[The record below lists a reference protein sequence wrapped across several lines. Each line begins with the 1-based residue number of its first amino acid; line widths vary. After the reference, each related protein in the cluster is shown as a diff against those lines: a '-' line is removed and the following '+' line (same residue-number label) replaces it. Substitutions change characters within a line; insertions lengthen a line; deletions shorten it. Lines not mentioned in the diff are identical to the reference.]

1 MLKKT
6 LQIIKNKYFITILV
20 FSIWMTAIDK
30 NNIISQIKLSNELGD
45 LQRKKEYYLKEIDK
59 DKQAI
64 YELNTNINTL
74 EKFAREKYLLKREN
88 EDIFI
93 IVREKSEK

>member
-45 LQRKKEYYLKEIDK
+45 LQRKKEYYLNEIDK

-93 IVREKSEK
+93 IVREKSEE